1 MISTYKS
8 YLPMEKSLSLEDMVK
23 LHQEMVAEIGNDS
36 DSIELY
42 DELVETSTRYASFR
56 AQWALMS
63 REEKQDKDSSR
74 SACHNSLIVKFNQ
87 LARYLKIQGKA
98 AAWRDVLGYEED
110 DKYNR
115 KRIGDFGCYIVFINS
130 ISYR

>member
-1 MISTYKS
+1 MISTYEN

-23 LHQEMVAEIGNDS
+23 LHQEMVSEIGNDS

-42 DELVETSTRYASFR
+42 DDLVETATRYASFR
-56 AQWALMS
+56 AQWILMS

-87 LARYLKIQGKA
+87 LARYLKMQGKMA
-98 AAWRDVLGYEED
+98 A
-110 DKYNR
+110 
-115 KRIGDFGCYIVFINS
+115 
-130 ISYR
+130 